1 MTKHLDAKK
10 AEGHL
15 ERLGMEFRDG
25 RAQAAANLYAV
36 EKGSEAALKGSSAPD
51 KNETSKTKKTKV

>member
-1 MTKHLDAKK
+1 MNKIDGTRNPADLMTKPLDAKK

-36 EKGSEAALKGSSAPD
+36 EHGSLAAA
-51 KNETSKTKKTKV
+51 